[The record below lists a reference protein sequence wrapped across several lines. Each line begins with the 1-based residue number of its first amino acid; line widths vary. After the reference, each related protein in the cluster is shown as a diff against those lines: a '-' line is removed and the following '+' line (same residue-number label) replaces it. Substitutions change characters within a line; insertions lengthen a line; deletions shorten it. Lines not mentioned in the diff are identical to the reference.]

1 MMRRPHQPGDGAFT
15 FGMELIMDIEDCDAV
30 LISDPEALRRYTAEL
45 VERIKM
51 KAYGD
56 TWLHHFG
63 HASAVTAGYTA
74 FQPIETSS
82 ITVHVSEGLRRV
94 HANVFSCQRFDT
106 KAALDYTEAFFGG
119 TDTVFTVLS
128 R

>member
-1 MMRRPHQPGDGAFT
+1 M
-15 FGMELIMDIEDCDAV
+15 
-30 LISDPEALRRYTAEL
+30 
-45 VERIKM
+45 
-51 KAYGD
+51 
-56 TWLHHFG
+56 
-63 HASAVTAGYTA
+63 